1 MIGMKTQDV
10 MYEKICEQNKLI
22 LDFGQRK
29 KLQWKQHPN
38 TVIFLLQLIKVKH
51 EPQNTKQTRK
61 HDTCFTTIIT

>member
-29 KLQWKQHPN
+29 KLQWKQHHQHSD
-38 TVIFLLQLIKVKH
+38 IFI
-51 EPQNTKQTRK
+51 
-61 HDTCFTTIIT
+61 TTYKGKT

>member
-29 KLQWKQHPN
+29 KLQWKQHP
-38 TVIFLLQLIKVKH
+38 
-51 EPQNTKQTRK
+51 QTQ
-61 HDTCFTTIIT
+61 